1 MYAALQHDAGR
12 SSRGDQT
19 LKILS
24 HLDAFIPW
32 GPGWLSGAAT
42 LAAAAAVALLAH
54 WLSLRIVLRVPVP
67 GRARGFLETFI
78 ATTTGPSR
86 LALVVLALWA
96 ALPSTSFSPAVSGS
110 IGQALLASFIVL
122 LGWSAMRALD
132 VAATLYLRR
141 FRLDGDDNLLA
152 RKHVTQVRV
161 LKRAGEVLIG
171 LVTVAAA
178 LMTFASVRAY
188 GVSLF
193 ASAGAASLVAGLA
206 ARPLLT
212 NLIAGVQI
220 AITQPIRLEDAVI
233 VEGEWGWVE
242 EITSTYVVVRLWDWR
257 RMVLPLSYFLEKPFQ
272 NWTRETSSLI
282 GSVFLYVDYSVPVEA
297 VRQAL
302 VEIARA
308 SPLWDGK
315 VVMLQVSDA
324 KEWSVELR
332 ALVSARNAP
341 QTWDLRCEVRE
352 KLVAFLQRE
361 YPHALPTARVWLDDG
376 RKRPLR
382 EPGEAPLGRTERSGA
397 SLRSDRSILSGASH
411 AA

>member
-1 MYAALQHDAGR
+1 MA
-12 SSRGDQT
+12 
-19 LKILS
+19 
-24 HLDAFIPW
+24 PW
-32 GPGWLSGAAT
+32 MAGWLSGAAT
-42 LAAAAAVALLAH
+42 LVLAAAVALLAH
-54 WLSLRIVLRVPVP
+54 WLSLRVVLRVPVP
-67 GRARGFLETFI
+67 GRARGFLQTFI
-78 ATTTGPSR
+78 AATTGPSR

-96 ALPSTSFSPAVSGS
+96 ALPSTSFPPAVSDS
-110 IGQALLASFIVL
+110 IAQVLLVGLIVL
-122 LGWSAMRALD
+122 AGWSATRALN
-132 VAATLYLRR
+132 VASMLYMRR
-141 FRLDGDDNLLA
+141 FRLDVDDNLLA

-161 LKRAGEVLIG
+161 LKRAGDILIA
-171 LVTVAAA
+171 LFTAAAA

-193 ASAGAASLVAGLA
+193 ASAGAASLVVGLA

-220 AITQPIRLEDAVI
+220 AVTQPIRLEDAVI

-257 RMVLPLSYFLEKPFQ
+257 RMVLPLTYFLEKPFQ

-302 VEIARA
+302 AEIARA

-315 VVMLQVSDA
+315 VVNLQVSDA
-324 KEWSVELR
+324 KERAVELR

-352 KLVAFLQRE
+352 KLVTFLQRE
-361 YPHALPTARVWLDDG
+361 YPHALPTARVQLQSAAGSGERLRGADAGGLGRVEPTRDDG
-376 RKRPLR
+376 RAGP
-382 EPGEAPLGRTERSGA
+382 TFD
-397 SLRSDRSILSGASH
+397 RSDHGTNPGASH

>member
-1 MYAALQHDAGR
+1 M
-12 SSRGDQT
+12 
-19 LKILS
+19 I
-24 HLDAFIPW
+24 
-32 GPGWLSGAAT
+32 
-42 LAAAAAVALLAH
+42 AAAAVALLAH

-67 GRARGFLETFI
+67 DPARGFMQTFI
-78 ATTTGPSR
+78 AATTGPSR

-96 ALPSTSFSPAVSGS
+96 VLPSTDFPAAVAQG
-110 IGQALLASFIVL
+110 IGHGLLASLVVL
-122 LGWSAMRALD
+122 VGWSATRALEIA
-132 VAATLYLRR
+132 VALYLRR
-141 FRLDGDDNLLA
+141 FRLDTEDNLLA

-161 LKRAGEVLIG
+161 LKRAGDVLIA
-171 LVTVAAA
+171 LVTAATA
-178 LMTFASVRAY
+178 LMTFSSVRTY

-193 ASAGAASLVAGLA
+193 ASAGAASFVVGLA

-220 AITQPIRLEDAVI
+220 AVTQPIRLEDAVI

-272 NWTRETSSLI
+272 NWTRETTSLI
-282 GSVFLYVDYSVPVEA
+282 GSVFLHVDYSVPVET
-297 VRQAL
+297 VRRELA
-302 VEIARA
+302 EIARA

-315 VVMLQVSDA
+315 VVSLQVSDA
-324 KEWSVELR
+324 KEWAVELR

-361 YPHALPTARVWLDDG
+361 YPHALPTARVQVQPSVASG
-376 RKRPLR
+376 SEQP
-382 EPGEAPLGRTERSGA
+382 SGA
-397 SLRSDRSILSGASH
+397 GAGRGRAEPSGTEGRVETAFQRSDRNVNQGAGQ